1 VTTPEKTGG
10 PTPPRRPKGGAK
22 AARSAAR
29 LAAVQALYQIEVT
42 GRPATGVVK
51 EFVAHRF
58 GVEVDEGERLHEAD
72 EPFFS
77 DLVKGTSERRAEVD
91 ALITPALTAE
101 WPLERLN
108 SILRALLRIAVYE
121 FLSRIDVP
129 AKVVINEYLDVAHAF
144 FSGSEPG
151 FANGVLNTLARRLR
165 PAEFA

>member
-1 VTTPEKTGG
+1 MTAPDKNGS
-10 PTPPRRPKGGAK
+10 PAQRRPPGKAK

-29 LAAVQALYQIEVT
+29 LAAVQATYQIEVT

-51 EFVAHRF
+51 EFVAHRL
-58 GVEVDEGERLHEAD
+58 GVEIEEGEKLHDAD
-72 EPFFS
+72 EAFFS
-77 DLVKGTSERRAEVD
+77 DLVKGTADRRAEID
-91 ALITPALTAE
+91 ALIGPALTAD
-101 WPLERLN
+101 WPLDRLD

-121 FLSRIDVP
+121 FLSRVDVP

-144 FSGSEPG
+144 FAGSEPA